1 MFKSLNIGLKLV
13 LSVAISI
20 IIGIAVLVI
29 ILSFQV
35 ASNMENEAKNSIFLS
50 AKRYGNFMQ
59 GIINEEVV
67 LTKGMATSLNE
78 IFSKHDQVDATLIE
92 SLLKN
97 TFDSSGYAA
106 YAFLY
111 LKDSSV
117 LSGTQTLDSNFKSS
131 NNKTFT
137 MIFFDETTGKAGGI
151 RSIKTPSNFSQL
163 DILKKIEKDAKYGDL
178 DTLFVGSPSKLN
190 YDGRDFLGINLGMP
204 IFNNKGKFIGVVG
217 YTFDFL
223 EISQEMLD
231 PKLDAYEGDLR
242 LLMTDQGIITIHKNK
257 DAILKTLPEI
267 NKDPSTKFI
276 IEAVK
281 ERKDIIIDNY
291 IDSNGNL
298 SFASITPFSTLGDSS
313 HWSII
318 VTAPKKSVLQPLY
331 KLQFILITVALIII
345 IIILAIV
352 YLCVNKIVGSRIP
365 IILHSLQNF
374 FKFLNH
380 ETNEIQTIKI
390 KADDELGRMGK
401 IINEN
406 ITKTKNA
413 LEQDTKAVEQS
424 VETAR
429 EIESGNL
436 TARINAMP

>member
-20 IIGIAVLVI
+20 IAGIAILVT
-29 ILSFQV
+29 ILSIQV

-59 GIINEEVV
+59 GILNEEVV

-78 IFSKHDQVDATLIE
+78 MFSKYDQVDVALIE

-106 YAFLY
+106 YSFLW
-111 LKDSSV
+111 LKDPSV
-117 LSGTQTLDSNFKSS
+117 LSDTQALDSNFKSS
-131 NNKTFT
+131 NGKTFA

-151 RSIKTPSNFSQL
+151 RSIKVPNNFSQL
-163 DILKKIEKDAKYGDL
+163 NILQKIEQNAKYGDL
-178 DTLFVGSPSKLN
+178 DTLFVGAPSKLN
-190 YDGRDFLGINLGMP
+190 YDGHDFLGINLGMP
-204 IFNNKGKFIGVVG
+204 IFNSKGKFVGVVG

-242 LLMTDQGIITIHKNK
+242 FLMTDQGVITIHKNK

-276 IEAVK
+276 IDAVK

-291 IDSNGNL
+291 TDSNGNL

-331 KLQFILITVALIII
+331 KLQFILIIIALVIVV
-345 IIILAIV
+345 IILAIV
-352 YLCVNKIVGSRIP
+352 YFCVNKIVGARIP

-380 ETNEIQTIKI
+380 ETKEVQTIKI

-413 LEQDTKAVEQS
+413 LEQDA
-424 VETAR
+424 
-429 EIESGNL
+429 
-436 TARINAMP
+436 